1 MPTVS
6 ILSEMD
12 HKSRPSRAKMVRVI
26 QALQSLHQNVPRS
39 PPAWCWKTWNGALPP
54 HPNRS

>member
-1 MPTVS
+1 
-6 ILSEMD
+6 MD